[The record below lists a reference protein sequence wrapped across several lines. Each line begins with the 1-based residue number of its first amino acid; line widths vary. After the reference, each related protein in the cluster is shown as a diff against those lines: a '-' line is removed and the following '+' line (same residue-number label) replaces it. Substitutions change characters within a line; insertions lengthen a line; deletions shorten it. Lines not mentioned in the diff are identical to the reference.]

1 MQRVLVIGCSGAG
14 KSTFSI
20 ALGAATGLPV
30 IHIDHLFWQSGWVQT
45 PKDIYLASLKA
56 AIAGERWIMD
66 GINASTFDL
75 RIPRA
80 DTIIW
85 LRRSRAACLWRI
97 GRRVL
102 TSYGKVRPDMAPG
115 CPEQFDWEFI
125 KWVWNFHREYD
136 PIISAALDRYEA
148 WERTV
153 TLRSDA
159 EAAAFL
165 RRNFAEHPSVH
176 APSLA

>member
-1 MQRVLVIGCSGAG
+1 MQRVLVIGCSGTG
-14 KSTFSI
+14 KSTFSL
-20 ALGAATGLPV
+20 ALSDATGLPV

-45 PKDIYLASLKA
+45 PKEIYLAKLEA
-56 AIAGERWIMD
+56 AVAGERWIMD
-66 GINASTFDL
+66 GINTSTFDL

-85 LRRSRAACLWRI
+85 LQRSRMVCLWRI

-115 CPEQFDWEFI
+115 CREKFDWEFI
-125 KWVWNFHREYD
+125 KWVWSFPREVE
-136 PIISAALDRYEA
+136 PRIRAALDRHDVWA
-148 WERTV
+148 RTV

-165 RRNFAEHPSVH
+165 RNFSEHIAIH
-176 APSLA
+176 APSVA